1 MLSVERVTRARISK
15 RLWSL
20 GIEFKESIPPVYGAR
35 RAGTIKI
42 LHIPTRFLAPI
53 ECLQIRDLPS
63 FDFYGR
69 TRKDKRRISAIA
81 EDY

>member
-1 MLSVERVTRARISK
+1 MLSVERVIRARISK
-15 RLWSL
+15 RLWSP

-35 RAGTIKI
+35 RAGTII
-42 LHIPTRFLAPI
+42 LNIPTRFLAPI

-69 TRKDKRRISAIA
+69 TRKDKSRISATA